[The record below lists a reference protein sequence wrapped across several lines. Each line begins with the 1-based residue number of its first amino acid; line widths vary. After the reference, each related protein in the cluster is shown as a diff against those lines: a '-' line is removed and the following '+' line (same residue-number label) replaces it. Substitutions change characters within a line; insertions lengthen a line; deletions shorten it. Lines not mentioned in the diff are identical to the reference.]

1 MSLGILL
8 VCLALGVVTETLSRA
23 LRLWRYPRAW
33 FRVVSVVVVFGLVFG
48 SLSSAV
54 AQQPV
59 LVRFAAGAVLGCLY
73 EAANLLWLRLFTF
86 QEPLSL
92 IRSRT
97 ILILLAG
104 IPWGVLPAVAPPLER
119 LVSG

>member
-8 VCLALGVVTETLSRA
+8 VCLALGAITETLSRA

-33 FRVVSVVVVFGLVFG
+33 LRVVSVVVVFGLVFG

-54 AQQPV
+54 AQQAV

-73 EAANLLWLRLFTF
+73 EAANLLWLRPF
-86 QEPLSL
+86 
-92 IRSRT
+92 
-97 ILILLAG
+97 G
-104 IPWGVLPAVAPPLER
+104 
-119 LVSG
+119 

>member
-8 VCLALGVVTETLSRA
+8 VCLALGVVTETASRA
-23 LRLWRYPRAW
+23 LRLWMYPRAW
-33 FRVVSVVVVFGLVFG
+33 LRVVSVVVVFGLVFG

-73 EAANLLWLRLFTF
+73 EAANLLWLRLFMF

-104 IPWGVLPAVAPPLER
+104 IPWGVLPAVAPALGPVL
-119 LVSG
+119 L